1 VVELATAYKFCFPL
15 VNYKADQAVRK
26 LMQMPVT
33 IVQMSLKGPGSQKL
47 YVLESMPGVD
57 LKVVVKLA
65 EKCFSQNSPKTGM
78 TKAMLKDLCMLATI
92 ESDRLLIKYACCKGQ
107 NLTQKKSS
115 ELYGFSNFNSQE
127 SKISNAIEELNEM
140 REAVELLAKVKEK
153 AVLQGFGLSFSS
165 DEENSTETS
174 SSSSSGTDEDCLWI
188 SDNEHSDFTDLGS
201 LSLDQSNRNNE
212 KEQLN
217 MREPNNASHCL
228 LLQSQHPHNA
238 REK

>member
-1 VVELATAYKFCFPL
+1 MCKECTTLVNFVQKIQKECVVELATAYKFCFPL
-15 VNYKADQAVRK
+15 VNYKSDQAVRK

-65 EKCFSQNSPKTGM
+65 EKCFLQNSPKTGM
-78 TKAMLKDLCMLATI
+78 TKAMLKHVCMLATN

-127 SKISNAIEELNEM
+127 SKISNAIEINAIELNEM

-153 AVLQGFGLSFSS
+153 SSFTRIW
-165 DEENSTETS
+165 TE
-174 SSSSSGTDEDCLWI
+174 
-188 SDNEHSDFTDLGS
+188 F
-201 LSLDQSNRNNE
+201 
-212 KEQLN
+212 
-217 MREPNNASHCL
+217 
-228 LLQSQHPHNA
+228 
-238 REK
+238 